1 MPFDPL
7 RFALPVLPPFE
18 PGESPYR
25 VAGAVYKSLLA
36 FVADQVPGGL
46 ERVVK
51 EIRQPAIADFIQG
64 RFSLAST
71 ADATPLPYVGQAVA
85 RARGVSFATQVR
97 DANRWS
103 ARGSFFDVYRALVP
117 GISPEGLIV
126 GLARVAKIVQPFGGL
141 RVEAIRP
148 AEGAP
153 RGVHGERTG
162 VPHVLVEW
170 MMLSTSAFLETAL
183 ARLGSRTARCAFG
196 DPVEDGHNEKQT
208 TYTLPFDI
216 TWE

>member
-1 MPFDPL
+1 MPFEPL

-36 FVADQVPGGL
+36 FVGDQVPGGL
-46 ERVVK
+46 
-51 EIRQPAIADFIQG
+51 
-64 RFSLAST
+64 
-71 ADATPLPYVGQAVA
+71 
-85 RARGVSFATQVR
+85 SFATQVR

-117 GISPEGLIV
+117 GISPEGLTV
-126 GLARVAKIVQPFGGL
+126 GLARVAKIAQPFGGL

-162 VPHVLVEW
+162 VPRVLVEW

-196 DPVEDGHNEKQT
+196 DPVEDGRDDKPT

-216 TWE
+216 AWE